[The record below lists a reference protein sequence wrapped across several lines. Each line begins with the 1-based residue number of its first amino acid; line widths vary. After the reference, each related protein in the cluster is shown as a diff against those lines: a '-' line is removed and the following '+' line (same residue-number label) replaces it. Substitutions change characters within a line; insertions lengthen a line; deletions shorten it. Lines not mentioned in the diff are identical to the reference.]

1 MSSPPAR
8 PTRKGERGRGRI
20 RSARKRKLAAS
31 ARGNGRKMGG
41 RRTTRLLSLCLSLS
55 KRLCDWIGSGGM
67 QLRAFSVSHVEE
79 CQINRGEAKTA
90 IGHPMICRVLQ
101 EFDIPFRPT
110 VQARPASSCAY
121 LPPAR
126 RPCPIPILPPPRR
139 FLPSPIHRAA
149 YLSRQSDQTSSS
161 GMRCGVVWGRSTA
174 RIKIILRLIRERRF
188 RDDAH
193 PLSGSVCSLTPG

>member
-1 MSSPPAR
+1 MCTLIVVAVFVTLRKFLSRTLALGKHVQSAR

-41 RRTTRLLSLCLSLS
+41 RRTTRLSLCLSLS

-126 RPCPIPILPPPRR
+126 PPSMPYPYPATAASP
-139 FLPSPIHRAA
+139 LPSFPYPSRC
-149 YLSRQSDQTSSS
+149 LS
-161 GMRCGVVWGRSTA
+161 
-174 RIKIILRLIRERRF
+174 F
-188 RDDAH
+188 
-193 PLSGSVCSLTPG
+193 PSV